1 MTCSLTKSKISDADT
16 AVLIVFHGHVTTKNY
31 MGMYE

>member
-16 AVLIVFHGHVTTKNY
+16 AIVFHGHVTTKNY